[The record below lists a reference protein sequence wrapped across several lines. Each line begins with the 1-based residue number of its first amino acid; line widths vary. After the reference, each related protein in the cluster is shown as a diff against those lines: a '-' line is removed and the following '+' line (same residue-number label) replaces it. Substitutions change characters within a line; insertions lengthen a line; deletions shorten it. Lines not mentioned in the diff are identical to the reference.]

1 MTEQATL
8 NENVIENDLN
18 LCNSANRW
26 KNYNRRTWPE
36 TRIFI
41 EMDSACRN
49 QQGSYDEVENSA
61 VPFLLFSKHCG

>member
-8 NENVIENDLN
+8 NENVSENDMN
-18 LCNSANRW
+18 LWNSANSW
-26 KNYNRRTWPE
+26 KNHDRLPWPE

-49 QQGSYDEVENSA
+49 QQGTYNEVENSA
-61 VPFLLFSKHCG
+61 LPFLLFS